1 MVYADLVDNAISA
14 TTRSTWSSCRKAE
27 QRFTAR
33 GSFACP
39 PALGYNGFDVWP
51 SGQTRSFVGAINVTT
66 VRGQLG
72 DLLADAVQR
81 AQQQGVLPAVAMPEI
96 TVETPQ
102 NPEHGDYASNV
113 ALRMARTARMDPMSI
128 AHVLANQLS
137 TVSFLSSVDVAR
149 PGFLNFRLSPAWLA
163 SQVEEI
169 LAQGSNFGAVQL
181 GNGKKVQIEFV
192 SANPTGPLHVGAGR
206 GAALGDSLARIMSLA
221 GYTVERE
228 YYVNDAGARME
239 AFYATLYARYQQQFS
254 IPAELPADGYAGE
267 YMIDLAREIAQER
280 GREFLDMPREE
291 AFPKLGRLGTEKMVG
306 RIRADLGRMNVQF
319 DNWFSEQS
327 LYDSSLVTKSI
338 DILRERGYVAE
349 REGAVWF
356 VSSALGEEKDNVL
369 IRTNGAPTYFASDVA
384 YHYDKFVTREFDRVI
399 DIWGA
404 DHQGHVPRMKTM
416 VSALNIDPDRL
427 TLLLYQLVSLK
438 RGGKAVRM
446 SKRTGEI
453 ITLDEV
459 LDEVGPDAVRFFL
472 LARSADAMM
481 DFDLDLAKEESSE
494 NPVYYVQY
502 AHARIASILR
512 YANEVEFSDGDVSL
526 LTSQPEQDLIR
537 KMVILPEL
545 VEIAAAN
552 LEPHH
557 LPHYSQEIASVFHSF
572 YKQCRVVTEDEALTK
587 ARLKLVSACKLVL
600 GNTLSLMGV
609 NAPEQM

>member
-1 MVYADLVDNAISA
+1 M
-14 TTRSTWSSCRKAE
+14 
-27 QRFTAR
+27 
-33 GSFACP
+33 
-39 PALGYNGFDVWP
+39 
-51 SGQTRSFVGAINVTT
+51 TT
-66 VRGQLG
+66 VRGQLR

-81 AQQQGVLPAVAMPEI
+81 AQQQGVLPAVAVPEI
-96 TVETPQ
+96 TVENPQ
-102 NPEHGDYASNV
+102 NPEHGDYASNI

-128 AHVLANQLS
+128 ALALANQMS
-137 TVSFLSSVDVAR
+137 SVGFLSSVDVAR

-169 LAQGSNFGAVQL
+169 LAQGDRFGAISL
-181 GNGKKVQIEFV
+181 GNGEKVQIEYV
-192 SANPTGPLHVGAGR
+192 SANPTGPLPVGAGR
-206 GAALGDSLARIMSLA
+206 GAALGDSLARILSLA
-221 GYTVERE
+221 GYKVERE

-239 AFYATLYARYQQQFS
+239 AFYSTLYARYLQQFDV
-254 IPAELPADGYAGE
+254 PAEVPADGYAGE
-267 YMIDLAREIAQER
+267 YMVELAGEIAQER

-291 AFPKLGRLGTEKMVG
+291 ALPKLGRLGTDKMVG
-306 RIRADLGRMNVQF
+306 RIRADLARMNVHF

-327 LYDSSLVTKSI
+327 LYDDSQVTKSI
-338 DILRERGYVAE
+338 GILQKKGYVAE

-369 IRTNGAPTYFASDVA
+369 VRTNGAPTYFASDVA
-384 YHYDKFVTREFDRVI
+384 YHYDKFVLRGFDKVI

-404 DHQGHVPRMKTM
+404 DHQGHVPRMKAM
-416 VSALNIDPDRL
+416 VSALGIDPDRL
-427 TLLLYQLVSLK
+427 ILLLYQLVSLK

-459 LDEVGPDAVRFFL
+459 LEEVGPDAVRFFL

-512 YANEVEFSDGDVSL
+512 YASEVDFSDGDVSL

-545 VEIAAAN
+545 VEIAASN

-557 LPHYSQEIASVFHSF
+557 LPHYAQEIAAVFHSF